1 MADASLGAAAGAA
14 AGAANGGVRAPSA
27 VANEPDDEE
36 LSVDD
41 DELIDE

>member
-1 MADASLGAAAGAA
+1 MLDASLGAGSSP
-14 AGAANGGVRAPSA
+14 ANGGVRAPSA
-27 VANEPDDEE
+27 VGSELDDEE

>member
-1 MADASLGAAAGAA
+1 MLDASLGAAPSSP
-14 AGAANGGVRAPSA
+14 ANGGVRAPSA

>member
-1 MADASLGAAAGAA
+1 MMDATLGAAPSSP
-14 AGAANGGVRAPSA
+14 ANGGVHAPSA
-27 VANEPDDEE
+27 VANGLEDEE